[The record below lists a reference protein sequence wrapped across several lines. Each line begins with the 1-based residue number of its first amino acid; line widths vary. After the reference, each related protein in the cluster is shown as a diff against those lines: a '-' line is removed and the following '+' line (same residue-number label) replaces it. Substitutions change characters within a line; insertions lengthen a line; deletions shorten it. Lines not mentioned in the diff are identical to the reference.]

1 VFGKGWFLKRES
13 FSFDLLFGLI
23 SIFVSVA
30 QETKIGSALRE
41 VYFLELFS
49 CGFRLFPLEV

>member
-13 FSFDLLFGLI
+13 FSFDLLFGLV

-30 QETKIGSALRE
+30 QETKIGSALRASVSPE
-41 VYFLELFS
+41 IVS
-49 CGFRLFPLEV
+49 CGFSLFLLEV

>member
-49 CGFRLFPLEV
+49 CDFSLFPLEV